1 MSGIVFAL
9 KINSKKNS
17 SYPFGPS
24 LWAQPEPLRPN
35 QPAGAHLGPAPGAAR
50 QRRRR
55 RQALPWR
62 ASRDRRGLVCL
73 FKAPP
78 PPPWTLVVPR
88 TSPCT
93 TAAAC
98 KLPQW
103 PRRSSRT
110 PSLDSPPWVR
120 TERNRR
126 HQEHPLVETNPFCRS
141 PSPETYRTAA
151 TTWRSSQPP
160 GRPPPAGFRSC
171 PCVSAAGEHPHELPL
186 ISTTSCTNQSSP

>member
-1 MSGIVFAL
+1 MSSKCFISIVHVSIWPWEFSWNFCDFQSIFRAFKHFLDFSEIIFAL
-9 KINSKKNS
+9 KINSKNENS

-24 LWAQPEPLRPN
+24 PWARPEPLRPSR
-35 QPAGAHLGPAPGAAR
+35 PAGAHLGPALGAAR
-50 QRRRR
+50 QRRR

-62 ASRDRRGLVCL
+62 ASRGRRGLVCL

-78 PPPWTLVVPR
+78 PPPRTLVAPR

-93 TAAAC
+93 ATAC
-98 KLPQW
+98 KPPQR

-110 PSLDSPPWVR
+110 PPLDSPPRVR

-126 HQEHPLVETNPFCRS
+126 HQEHPLVETNPFRRS

-151 TTWRSSQPP
+151 
-160 GRPPPAGFRSC
+160 
-171 PCVSAAGEHPHELPL
+171 AA
-186 ISTTSCTNQSSP
+186 